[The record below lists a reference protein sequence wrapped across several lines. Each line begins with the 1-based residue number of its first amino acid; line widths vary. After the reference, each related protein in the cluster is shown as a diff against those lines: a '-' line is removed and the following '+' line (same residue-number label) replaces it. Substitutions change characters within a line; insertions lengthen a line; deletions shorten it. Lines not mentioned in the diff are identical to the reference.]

1 MESRGGIE
9 SKEWGQVKERERR
22 EERGR
27 RWGVETL
34 MRLVD

>member
-9 SKEWGQVKERERR
+9 SKEWRRGKEREI

-34 MRLVD
+34 MSLGG